1 MTTKQQ
7 IFTHIYNSINPEFF
21 ETHEEMKDKDYF
33 FEEIEKSYKGTE
45 DNVLLDKLSS
55 FKKYS
60 ELARFLDRF
69 FVWDD
74 TKLNM
79 SAIHFL
85 FIKHRESPIINFENI
100 KINKLP
106 ILIYDY

>member
-7 IFTHIYNSINPEFF
+7 IFAHIYNSIIPEFF
-21 ETHEEMKDKDYF
+21 ETHKEMKDTDYF
-33 FEEIEKSYKGTE
+33 FKEIEKSYKGTE
-45 DNVLLDKLSS
+45 DIVLLDTLSF

-85 FIKHRESPIINFENI
+85 FIKHRKSPIINFKNI

-106 ILIYDY
+106 ILTYDY